1 MSVIAYPSKHFRYAE
16 TLSVRTRGLALTDEL
31 RRVIRGCVA
40 AATGRFQEQVRRVF
54 VLVEDSNGPKGGP
67 AMHCRMEVTLKRGGR
82 ITATAA
88 ATDEYVAI
96 GRAAD
101 RLRVRLVR
109 SVEKRRHRRRETP
122 SPLLEA

>member
-1 MSVIAYPSKHFRYAE
+1 MSVLAYPSKHFRYTE
-16 TLSVRTRGLALTDEL
+16 TLLVRTRGLALTDEL
-31 RRVIRGCVA
+31 RRVIQGCVA
-40 AATGRFQEQVRRVF
+40 AATGRFQERVRRVF
-54 VLVEDSNGPKGGP
+54 VWVEDSNGPKGGP

-82 ITATAA
+82 FTATAA

>member
-40 AATGRFQEQVRRVF
+40 AAMGRFQERVRRVF
-54 VLVEDSNGPKGGP
+54 VWVEDSNGPKGGP

-82 ITATAA
+82 FTATAA

-109 SVEKRRHRRRETP
+109 SLEKRRHRRRETP
-122 SPLLEA
+122 SPLLKA